1 MNADKPMPIGFDEV
15 AAGENAVRLVNA
27 ILGLGPGFAFAAKL
41 KELSNYEL
49 SGLLI
54 DHVWAYLP
62 ADKPQSQL
70 LDVVIERLKG
80 NIKDDTCPDCG
91 GSGRR
96 KDGHDAVDC
105 PRCHGHGVV
114 VVRP

>member
-1 MNADKPMPIGFDEV
+1 MNKPQPIGFDEI
-15 AAGENAVRLVNA
+15 GTDENAKRLVEMV
-27 ILGLGPGFAFAAKL
+27 LGLGPQFAFMEKL
-41 KELSNYEL
+41 KSLSNYEL

-54 DHVWAYLP
+54 DHFWVYLP

-70 LDVVIERLKG
+70 LDEVIERLKG
-80 NIKDDTCPDCG
+80 NVKDDTCLDCG

-96 KDGHDAVDC
+96 NDGHDSVDC
-105 PRCHGHGVV
+105 PRCHGHGVC